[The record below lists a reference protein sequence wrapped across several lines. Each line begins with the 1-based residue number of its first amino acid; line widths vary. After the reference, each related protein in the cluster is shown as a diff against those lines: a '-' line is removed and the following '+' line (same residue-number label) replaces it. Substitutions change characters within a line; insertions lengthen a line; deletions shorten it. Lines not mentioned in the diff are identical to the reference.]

1 MAMKRFRKAASA
13 GLLTA
18 LVATTL
24 VACSPA
30 GNSSVSTESATT
42 REASAYRASRLC
54 VLNDTDK
61 TIMSVGEFEMTRL
74 DVTHPDPTGPL
85 EPRATW
91 CTNGYNSLQDVA
103 KNTWDASVDIRFSN
117 DPEDFGRFLVRN
129 AGFDYPTM
137 WSGQVNRIMLWSP
150 GFLGAEWERDL
161 TIPVVFPD
169 ASLNDRPTHDYHLR
183 RLDDTPDFKEWLIT
197 VRR

>member
-13 GLLTA
+13 GLLTV
-18 LVATTL
+18 LVAATL
-24 VACSPA
+24 VACAPA
-30 GNSSVSTESATT
+30 GNASISTESATT

-85 EPRATW
+85 APGEMW
-91 CTNGYNSLQDVA
+91 CTDGYNALQDVA
-103 KNTWDASVDIRFSN
+103 RSTWDASVDIRFSN
-117 DPEDFGRFLVRN
+117 DPDDFARFLVRN
-129 AGFDYPTM
+129 AGFDYPTL
-137 WSGQVNRIMLWSP
+137 WCGQVHRAILWSP
-150 GFLGAEWERDL
+150 GFLGEVWERDL
-161 TIPVVFPD
+161 TIPLVRPD
-169 ASLNDRPTHDYHLR
+169 ASLNDRPTHDFHLR
-183 RLDDTPDFKEWLIT
+183 RLDDTPNFKEWLVT

>member
-54 VLNDTDK
+54 VLNDTDT
-61 TIMSVGEFEMTRL
+61 TIVSVGEFDMKRVGES
-74 DVTHPDPTGPL
+74 HPDPTGPL
-85 EPRATW
+85 EPGATW
-91 CTNGYNSLQDVA
+91 CTNGYNSFQLPPQSPS
-103 KNTWDASVDIRFSN
+103 DANVEIRFTN
-117 DPEDFGRFLVRN
+117 NYGDFMQFLVSN
-129 AGFDYPTM
+129 
-137 WSGQVNRIMLWSP
+137 WSLASPIMQY
-150 GFLGAEWERDL
+150 GRDM
-161 TIPVVFPD
+161 
-169 ASLNDRPTHDYHLR
+169 LNDKFQPGPEAWEKDVTLPKASPVNQEDGPTHDYHLR
-183 RLDDTPDFKEWLIT
+183 RLDDTTYFIEWLIT